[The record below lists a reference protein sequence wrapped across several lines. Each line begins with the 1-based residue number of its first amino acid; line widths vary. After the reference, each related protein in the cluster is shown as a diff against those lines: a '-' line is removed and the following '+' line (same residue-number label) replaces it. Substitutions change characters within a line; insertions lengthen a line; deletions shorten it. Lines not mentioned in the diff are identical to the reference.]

1 MAQNEASKPMAKVRV
16 PEGGAW
22 KEGKEDPNDA
32 WKERGKVHARDGS
45 VEGAI
50 GPGKTT
56 HARGNSSEKQTDG
69 AG

>member
-32 WKERGKVHARDGS
+32 WKERGKVDGS

-56 HARGNSSEKQTDG
+56 HARGNSSERQTDG